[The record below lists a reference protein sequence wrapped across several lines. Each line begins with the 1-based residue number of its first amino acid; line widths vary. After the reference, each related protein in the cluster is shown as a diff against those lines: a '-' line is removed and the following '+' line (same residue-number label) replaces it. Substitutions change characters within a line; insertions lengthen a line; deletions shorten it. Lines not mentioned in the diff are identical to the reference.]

1 MKVTLEKFTPHL
13 SKFLSDNSIVD
24 GKFEVIFATEAQRN
38 VDGYIIYGM
47 VKLDGVHYKF
57 RVKYFDTDKKVVIE
71 SPLFY
76 FEITVNEVV
85 EFLKEVES

>member
-1 MKVTLEKFTPHL
+1 LKLTLEKFVLHFDR
-13 SKFLSDNSIVD
+13 FLSDNSVID
-24 GKFEVIFATEAQRN
+24 GKMEVIFATEAQHY

-57 RVKYFDTDKKVVIE
+57 RVKYIDMDKKVVIE
-71 SPLFY
+71 SPIFN
-76 FEITVNEVV
+76 FEITVNELV